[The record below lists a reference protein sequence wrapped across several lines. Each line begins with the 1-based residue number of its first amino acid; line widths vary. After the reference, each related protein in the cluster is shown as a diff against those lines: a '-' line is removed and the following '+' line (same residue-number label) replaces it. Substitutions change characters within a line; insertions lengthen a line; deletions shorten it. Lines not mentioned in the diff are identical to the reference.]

1 MVDALWFIPGHGDGP
16 YLGTDIN
23 KRVPSWDYLSTVAK
37 AVDSLGYYGA
47 LLPTGFG
54 CEDSWVIASSL
65 IPITQRMKFLIAFRP
80 GSLSPTLAA
89 RMAATMDRLS
99 GGRLLL
105 NIITGGD
112 PVELK
117 GDGTFESHD
126 ERYAISDEFL
136 TIWRAVMQGET
147 IDFEGKYEHVEGARL
162 NFPPVQKPYPPLYF
176 GGSSDAGIAVAAKH
190 IDVYLSLIEPPEMIK
205 PKLDKA
211 REEAAKHGRTIG
223 IGIRSHIIARE
234 TMEEAWSAADS
245 ILRHVTPEAIEA
257 HRQKMARFDSVGQG
271 RMMQLSANGYKGRDS
286 LEVYPNLWAGFSVVN
301 KGLGT
306 AIVGTP
312 EVVAERLQEY
322 VDLGADKFILSSYP
336 HLEECYRVA
345 QTVLPLC
352 SWWQPTTDSV
362 SQRPG
367 GQNEWQ

>member
-16 YLGTDIN
+16 YLGTDTG
-23 KRVPSWDYLSTVAK
+23 KRAPTHEYLAAVAR
-37 AVDSLGYYGA
+37 AIDSLGYYGA
-47 LLPTGFG
+47 LIPTGFG

-65 IPITQRMKFLIAFRP
+65 FPLTQRMKFLIAFRP

-89 RMAATMDRLS
+89 RMAATMDRMS

-136 TIWRAVMQGET
+136 TIFRAVMQGEKC
-147 IDFEGKYEHVEGARL
+147 DFEGKYEHVEGARI
-162 NFPPVQKPYPPLYF
+162 NFPPAQKPYPPLYF

-211 REEAAKHGRTIG
+211 REEAAKHGREIG
-223 IGIRSHIIARE
+223 IGIRTHIIARD
-234 TMEEAWSAADS
+234 TMEEAWKAADN
-245 ILRHVTPEAIEA
+245 ILKYVTPESIAA
-257 HRQKMARFDSVGQG
+257 HREKMARFDSVGQS
-271 RMMQLSANGYKGRDS
+271 RMMQLSSNSFNGRDA

-312 EVVAERLQEY
+312 EIVAERLQQY

-345 QTVLPLC
+345 ETVLPLC
-352 SWWQPTTDSV
+352 SWWNPDHNRVTHRKDTL
-362 SQRPG
+362 
-367 GQNEWQ
+367 EWQ

>member
-23 KRVPSWDYLSTVAK
+23 KRLPSHDYLASVARV
-37 AVDSLGYYGA
+37 VDSLGYYGA

-54 CEDSWVIASSL
+54 CEDSWVIAASL
-65 IPITQRMKFLIAFRP
+65 FPLTTRMKFLIAFRP

-89 RMAATMDRLS
+89 RMAATMDRMS

-136 TIWRAVMQGET
+136 TVWRAIMQGET
-147 IDFEGKYEHVEGARL
+147 FSFEGKYEHVEGARI

-176 GGSSDAGIAVAAKH
+176 GGSSDSGIAVAAKH

-205 PKLDKA
+205 PKIEKA
-211 REEAAKHGRTIG
+211 REAAAKEGREIE
-223 IGIRSHIIARE
+223 IGIRTHIITRD
-234 TMEEAWSAADS
+234 TMEEAWSAANAV
-245 ILRHVTPEAIEA
+245 LKHVTPEAIEA
-257 HRQKMARFDSVGQG
+257 HRQKMARFDSVGQS
-271 RMMQLSANGYKGRDS
+271 RMMELSKSTTNGRDA

-312 EVVAERLQEY
+312 DIVAERLQQY
-322 VDLGADKFILSSYP
+322 VELGASKFILSSYP

-345 QTVLPLC
+345 ETVLPLC
-352 SWWQPTTDSV
+352 SWWDPNKNLVSYQPGATS
-362 SQRPG
+362 
-367 GQNEWQ
+367 EWQ